1 MDNMV
6 VKEYL
11 MQGSVLAGQGKYE
24 EALAYYD
31 KAERE
36 NPMEIEVYLSK
47 GIACAN
53 LDRLD
58 DAKAQFEKALKVN
71 RTSGLAYFHLG
82 SIALLQGDIALGFE
96 NYNKAIANGYD
107 DAQLYY
113 NIGLLHEENGEADMA
128 IRNYSK
134 AIMRDALRPDIRIR
148 KARLLLQGNHFPEAL
163 QTLDETILTNPD
175 VFEGYHLKFSVLMQ
189 LKQYAKAEEVI
200 NGAIL
205 LFPKDPGFAID
216 KASLFIAQNK
226 ADEALAVLTA
236 LENADE
242 TDEAVLRRIYMERAQ
257 IFASRDDIKSAVAA
271 LEQAKELSDKAGD
284 FDSEVI
290 FLLAN
295 CCLSTEEY
303 DKVLDYAR
311 QLLEKA
317 DDGYSKESARYF
329 EPLAL
334 KMLGRMEEAAP
345 LYKDAIN
352 EYRNQA
358 LSTPGN
364 LDAYLLR
371 IMCLRDIE
379 QYDKA
384 LELIDYVITLQPER
398 AEPRLLRV
406 TILESLGRTDE
417 AADET
422 KTVNA
427 MLPEELRKNKE

>member
-1 MDNMV
+1 MENLT

-11 MQGSVLAGQGKYE
+11 TQGSVLAGQGKYDQ
-24 EALAYYD
+24 ALAYYD
-31 KAERE
+31 KAEHE

-47 GIACAN
+47 GIAYAN

-58 DAKAQFEKALKVN
+58 EAKAQFEKALKVN
-71 RTSGLAYFHLG
+71 RASGLTYFHLG
-82 SIALLQGDIALGFE
+82 SIALLQGDVAFGFE
-96 NYNKAIANGYD
+96 NYNKAIAHGYD

-113 NIGLLHEENGEADMA
+113 SIGLLHEENGEADMA

-134 AIMRDALRPDIRIR
+134 AIMRDAMRPDIRIR

-163 QTLDETILTNPD
+163 QALDETILTNPD

-200 NGAIL
+200 EGAIK
-205 LFPKDPGFAID
+205 LFPKDPGFVID
-216 KASLFIAQNK
+216 KASLYIAQNK
-226 ADEALAVLTA
+226 VDDALAVLTE
-236 LENADE
+236 LENAEE
-242 TDEAVLRRIYMERAQ
+242 TDDAVHRRIHMEKAQ
-257 IFASRDDIKSAVAA
+257 IFATQDDVRAAISA
-271 LEQAKELSDKAGD
+271 LEQAKALSDKNGE
-284 FDSEVI
+284 FDTEVI

-295 CCLSTEEY
+295 CHLSTEEY
-303 DKVLDYAR
+303 EKVLDYAR

-317 DDGYSKESARYF
+317 NDGYSKESARYF
-329 EPLAL
+329 EPFAL
-334 KMLGRMEEAAP
+334 KMLGHMDEAMP

-358 LSTPGN
+358 LSAPGN

-371 IMCLRDIE
+371 TMCLRDIE

-406 TILESLGRTDE
+406 TILEALGRTDE
-417 AADET
+417 ATNEA
-422 KTVNA
+422 KTVNT
-427 MLPEELRKNKE
+427 MLPDELRKK